1 MLKSNN
7 FLTQPPT
14 TPSTAQPNDADVK
27 DPGSNEAGSGSDVQP
42 RGQYLLLSHA
52 SSEAGG
58 GGKKR
63 LARQRMV
70 NGSIDH
76 GLISDSHAQRKA
88 MFLKQ
93 HKVASR
99 YLSQALFFDD
109 FFVGFGPLLQ
119 ASTMS

>member
-1 MLKSNN
+1 MAKKVTQILNS
-7 FLTQPPT
+7 FLQPLSLASAAGGPDEQCD
-14 TPSTAQPNDADVK
+14 SRDAGD
-27 DPGSNEAGSGSDVQP
+27 GAEAGVSGEASAP

-52 SSEAGG
+52 SSEAGTG
-58 GGKKR
+58 AKKR

-76 GLISDSHAQRKA
+76 GLISDSHAQRKL

-99 YLSQALFFDD
+99 
-109 FFVGFGPLLQ
+109 
-119 ASTMS
+119 